1 MASKSRL
8 VCDAAAPPAPIASAA
23 VCSRRRRVAWGQPP
37 VPPRALTRAAEGS
50 GPPGG
55 ERPARSRSGG
65 RRGRPSA
72 RLVSHSPGAVT
83 MSETV
88 ARSPASGVRP
98 PQFAR
103 YFLPDMSESLPP
115 DSPPGA
121 RSHRARLRALSLW
134 SVSPKLHPAQFGR
147 AHRGSPRPP
156 GRAQRPWE
164 TPAVQGDG
172 RAAGARVCA
181 RVSASRKHTERLSF
195 TSAGRT
201 WRRVCREGFSVFS
214 EAFYRER
221 FSFLYPRESRQ
232 RVGREGDARGPG
244 TRGFASR

>member
-1 MASKSRL
+1 M
-8 VCDAAAPPAPIASAA
+8 
-23 VCSRRRRVAWGQPP
+23 AWGQPP
-37 VPPRALTRAAEGS
+37 VPPRALTCAAEGS

-88 ARSPASGVRP
+88 ARSLASGVRP

-134 SVSPKLHPAQFGR
+134 SVSPKLHPARFGR

-172 RAAGARVCA
+172 RAAGARSGIGFQKTHREALVHLCGA
-181 RVSASRKHTERLSF
+181 DLETRLS
-195 TSAGRT
+195 R
-201 WRRVCREGFSVFS
+201 GFFCIFRS
-214 EAFYRER
+214 YRER